1 MVRKPITRASGIN
14 PSATITTPVSNIL
27 PSAYMTSL
35 FSPADRKHKKKKKKS
50 YFISLCDGLLLIHS
64 CVKKSVI
71 IISFLREGGCCVH
84 PLENYVIHF
93 STKGKKDVKKHN
105 LSAEFKVENALL
117 ACFTYFLHV
126 HSRKGRKTG

>member
-1 MVRKPITRASGIN
+1 MSKKAGRISYLICQSSKTCGEETNNKGERNKPLGNNNNARLEY
-14 PSATITTPVSNIL
+14 PSICIYDV
-27 PSAYMTSL
+27 SL
-35 FSPADRKHKKKKKKS
+35 FSGRQKTQKKKKKS

-93 STKGKKDVKKHN
+93 STKGKKRR
-105 LSAEFKVENALL
+105 EE
-117 ACFTYFLHV
+117 T
-126 HSRKGRKTG
+126 